1 MAKNEENETSPDEW
15 REILASFQYPDDVKG
30 APRRQRAGAKRA
42 HRAQVRRDTAE
53 WVREQR
59 RREPLRPVGAAL
71 ILALIL
77 ALGLGARWIWPG
89 LLGDGPATKVTAT
102 TPTPT
107 QTADDKPNSPEP
119 QPSSA
124 EPSTSPTGA
133 VDLTKPERVAEE
145 AIRIYYTRNP
155 PVDRTHKTVVERAA
169 PYMADSLALNLMGNS
184 DPAWDRLVSRGGVS
198 TVRTVKVTPAG
209 TDLPGDTPVRV
220 WRTTTATIDVKGYET
235 YSETATLHVELML
248 TGEDEWRITRILGL

>member
-1 MAKNEENETSPDEW
+1 MAKNEEREPTPDEW
-15 REILASFQYPDDVKG
+15 REILANFQYPEDVKE
-30 APRRQRAGAKRA
+30 APRRQRSGAKRA

-89 LLGDGPATKVTAT
+89 LRGDGPATKVTAT
-102 TPTPT
+102 APT
-107 QTADDKPNSPEP
+107 QTPDDKPNSADP

-124 EPSTSPTGA
+124 APSTPSAPP
-133 VDLTKPERVAEE
+133 VDLTEPERVAEE

-155 PVDRTHKTVVERAA
+155 PVDHTHKAVVERAA
-169 PYMADSLALNLMGNS
+169 PYMSDSLALNLIGNS
-184 DPAWDRLVSRGGVS
+184 DPAWERLVSRGGVS

-248 TGEDEWRITRILGL
+248 TDGDEWRITRILGL

>member
-1 MAKNEENETSPDEW
+1 MAKSSEEREPTPDEW
-15 REILASFQYPDDVKG
+15 REILASFQYPDDVKEL
-30 APRRQRAGAKRA
+30 PRRRRAAAKRA

-89 LLGDGPATKVTAT
+89 LLGDKPAAKVTTTAPTTQAT
-102 TPTPT
+102 
-107 QTADDKPNSPEP
+107 DDKPNSPTP

-124 EPSTSPTGA
+124 KPSASPTA
-133 VDLTKPERVAEE
+133 TVDLADPERVAEE

-155 PVDRTHKTVVERAA
+155 PADRSHKAVVERAA
-169 PYMADSLALNLMGNS
+169 PYMADSLALNLIGNS
-184 DPAWDRLVSRGGVS
+184 DPAWDRLVSRGGIS
-198 TVRTVKVTPAG
+198 NVRTVKVKPAG